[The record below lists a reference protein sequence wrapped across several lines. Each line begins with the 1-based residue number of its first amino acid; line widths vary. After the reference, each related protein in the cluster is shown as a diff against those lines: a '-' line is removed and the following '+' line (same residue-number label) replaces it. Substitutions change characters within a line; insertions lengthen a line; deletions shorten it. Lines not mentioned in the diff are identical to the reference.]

1 MNNNRKSF
9 TLVSF
14 IIYVLHKFYFVYVRT
29 EDKMTGNVA
38 RIS

>member
-1 MNNNRKSF
+1 MKDNRESF
-9 TLVSF
+9 TFVSF
-14 IIYVLHKFYFVYVRT
+14 IIYAHHKFYCVYERT